1 MAGQKVRRMA
11 VAMGDLRAETR
22 GEATAALK
30 DLQRADPK
38 AAWRASSKACL
49 RAVRMVVQSV
59 VSKVVQKGFC

>member
-1 MAGQKVRRMA
+1 MA

-38 AAWRASSKACL
+38 AARRASSKACL